1 MGFINYYCYIQI
13 IHICTLFIAILKS
26 KQDWGL
32 LISWTL
38 NSCEC
43 MTKYSLC
50 TVQNLMQLEQ
60 LRLRE
65 HYFPGLQDSVE
76 IEQYRYSEGKGGHSN
91 EHRSSEL
98 RFIWNRQ
105 LNKICLFGN
114 VEKKGI
120 DPIMASLYN
129 CPETSSDQLIYHH
142 PKIFIKGRAQAYML
156 HNGEFSSFLKFSF
169 WSIDTPSVDNQI
181 KIKCLP
187 SVDDICP
194 KNIYVP

>member
-1 MGFINYYCYIQI
+1 MWVHDEIQPV
-13 IHICTLFIAILKS
+13 HCAEPDAIGAVKVE
-26 KQDWGL
+26 GAL
-32 LISWTL
+32 LPGSPRFCGDRAIQ
-38 NSCEC
+38 
-43 MTKYSLC
+43 
-50 TVQNLMQLEQ
+50 V
-60 LRLRE
+60 LRGE
-65 HYFPGLQDSVE
+65 
-76 IEQYRYSEGKGGHSN
+76 GGHSN